1 MSDIEIQ
8 LESVSFQ
15 LHGLREAYNQEGIT
29 SCIKEL
35 ESIKRKLQQAS
46 LNACYEDQQHEL
58 IEYYEKRYDEARQ
71 AIMSLERE
79 LEETK
84 QNSSD
89 FGYGNAGGGDVLIER
104 KNFANNENHS
114 LDLHSKHVLQQELE
128 SFKSMENE
136 LVEMEVKIHEKEREN
151 QEFKEQIKQ
160 LETSNK
166 NYNEQVDIFMRQE
179 EELTHKMEEY
189 ENKISKLNTQN
200 KAMGKETWILK
211 EENELLNSKV
221 NLLEK
226 QEEQIQK
233 DVSVLEAK
241 LKVIEKEKANLQ
253 SQVQELHE
261 ENIGLK
267 EENANISQEFKT
279 VFKDLKHQVTHH
291 RTESMKHKTY
301 KPVNHFYIKSE
312 QNLSAEL
319 ERSRIL
325 EKETD
330 GDNVKST
337 KNSEGDSTAKADQ
350 EGNMTFQG
358 EEIHTPNEL
367 QGIEHF
373 NGSLSDFGRR
383 SLQELPHNSSF
394 HEEKTE
400 KRNSIFF
407 VDKSLFLKK
416 QDKNLMDEVYKDQ
429 KKRHDCAANCNI
441 F

>member
-15 LHGLREAYNQEGIT
+15 LHGLREAYSQEGIT

-35 ESIKRKLQQAS
+35 ENIKKKLQQAS

-58 IEYYEKRYDEARQ
+58 IEYYERRYDEAKQ

-79 LEETK
+79 LEDTK

-89 FGYGNAGGGDVLIER
+89 LRDGHNVGDVLIEST
-104 KNFANNENHS
+104 NFTKNENHS
-114 LDLHSKHVLQQELE
+114 LDLHSKHALQKELE

-136 LVEMEVKIHEKEREN
+136 LAEMEIKIHHKEREN

-160 LETSNK
+160 LEASNK
-166 NYNEQVDIFMRQE
+166 NCSEQVDIFMRQE
-179 EELTHKMEEY
+179 EELTQKMEEY
-189 ENKISKLNTQN
+189 ENKISKLNTEN
-200 KAMGKETWILK
+200 KSMGKETWILK

-233 DVSVLEAK
+233 DFSTLEAR
-241 LKVIEKEKANLQ
+241 LRAVEKENANLQ
-253 SQVQELHE
+253 SQVKELHE
-261 ENIGLK
+261 ENIVLK

-279 VFKDLKHQVTHH
+279 VFKDLKQQVTHQ
-291 RTESMKHKTY
+291 RTESLKHKTY

-312 QNLSAEL
+312 QNLSSEL
-319 ERSRIL
+319 ERSKAL
-325 EKETD
+325 EREAD

-337 KNSEGDSTAKADQ
+337 KNTEGDSTAKADQ
-350 EGNMTFQG
+350 EGQMTFQG
-358 EEIHTPNEL
+358 EDNNTPNEL

-394 HEEKTE
+394 HEEKSE
-400 KRNSIFF
+400 KRNSIFI
-407 VDKSLFLKK
+407 VDKSLFSKS

-429 KKRHDCAANCNI
+429 KKRHDCIANCNI
-441 F
+441 W